1 MARLGEICTVVSGT
15 TPKST
20 QPEYWDGSLNWVT
33 PAELT
38 DESDIIYES
47 QRKITQQAVIDS
59 SLKSFPAGTVLLSS
73 RAPIGKVAIAGT
85 EMYCNQGFK
94 NLICSEKIY
103 NRYLYHFLKSRT
115 AYLNSLGRGAT
126 FKEISKSTVE
136 NIEIPLPPFEEQR
149 KIAAVLDKV
158 SNLIA
163 KRRQQLD
170 KLDEMVKAHFV
181 EMFGDC
187 KTNPKNW
194 SICNLEDIAQ
204 VGSSKRVFVEEL
216 KESGIPFFRGTE
228 IGALAEGKKIE
239 PELFIAEEHYQRLCQ
254 ATGKPQIG
262 DLLMPSICPDGR
274 IWIVN
279 SEDPFYFKDGR
290 VLWVH
295 QINKDFN
302 SVFLLYTL
310 KDRIMTDYDSIA
322 SGTTFAELKIFSLK
336 QCKIF
341 NVPVQLQNQFAAFVE
356 QTEKTKIT
364 ISRSLDKLETLK
376 KALMQEYFE

>member
-20 QPEYWDGSLNWVT
+20 QPEYWDGNLNWVT

-126 FKEISKSTVE
+126 FKEISKSIVE
-136 NIEIPLPPFEEQR
+136 NIEIPLPPLEEQR

-158 SNLIA
+158 SDLIA

-170 KLDEMVKAHFV
+170 KLDEMVKARFV
-181 EMFGDC
+181 EMFGDVIQNAKLWPQYIFSDITTSRLGKMLDAKQQTGMC
-187 KTNPKNW
+187 QYPYLANFNVQW
-194 SICNLEDIAQ
+194 FRFELDNLNEMDFNEADRIE
-204 VGSSKRVFVEEL
+204 FEL
-216 KESGIPFFRGTE
+216 RD
-228 IGALAEGKKIE
+228 
-239 PELFIAEEHYQRLCQ
+239 
-254 ATGKPQIG
+254 G
-262 DLLMPSICPDGR
+262 DLLVCEGGEIGRCAVWHNEIQPCYFQKALHRVRCKKEIVLPDYLA
-274 IWIVN
+274 WW
-279 SEDPFYFKDGR
+279 FKYNCD
-290 VLWVH
+290 
-295 QINKDFN
+295 NKGFAAIEGAKATISHLPGAKLKALLV
-302 SVFLLYTL
+302 SVPP
-310 KDRIMTDYDSIA
+310 I
-322 SGTTFAELKIFSLK
+322 E
-336 QCKIF
+336 
-341 NVPVQLQNQFAAFVE
+341 LQNQFAAFVE
-356 QTEKTKIT
+356 QTEKSKTT
-364 ISRSLDKLETLK
+364 ISRSLEKLETLK
-376 KALMQEYFE
+376 KALMQKYFG

>member
-1 MARLGEICTVVSGT
+1 MARFEDVLTIINGKNQKKVENENGQYPIYGSGGIMGYADDYICEANTVVIGRKGSINNPIFVETRFWNVDTAFGLYANPAKLQ
-15 TPKST
+15 PK
-20 QPEYWDGSLNWVT
+20 
-33 PAELT
+33 
-38 DESDIIYES
+38 
-47 QRKITQQAVIDS
+47 
-59 SLKSFPAGTVLLSS
+59 
-73 RAPIGKVAIAGT
+73 
-85 EMYCNQGFK
+85 
-94 NLICSEKIY
+94 
-103 NRYLYHFLKSRT
+103 YLYYFCEKFDFEQLNTTVTIPSLTKANLLK
-115 AYLNSLGRGAT
+115 
-126 FKEISKSTVE
+126 V
-136 NIEIPLPPFEEQR
+136 EIPLPSLDDQR
-149 KIAAVLDKV
+149 KIAAALDKV
-158 SNLIA
+158 SDLIA

-295 QINKDFN
+295 QINKHFN

-376 KALMQEYFE
+376 KALMQEYFG